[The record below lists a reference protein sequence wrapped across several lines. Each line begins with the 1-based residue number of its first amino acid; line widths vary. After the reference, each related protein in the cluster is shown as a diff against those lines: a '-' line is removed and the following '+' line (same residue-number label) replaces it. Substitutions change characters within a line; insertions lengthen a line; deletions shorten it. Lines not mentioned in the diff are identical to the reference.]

1 MSKKTYNVNN
11 RKIIISNLD
20 KIFFPEINISKQDII
35 EYYSKISSI
44 MIPHT
49 RDRLLNMHRAPDG
62 VKGENFYQQ
71 EISDY
76 FPKWIA
82 RVEVEKREGGKIT
95 HALCNN
101 KETLI
106 YLSGQAVITF
116 HTWLS
121 RAQLLE
127 KPDKLIFD
135 LDPPPSKDFNSV
147 VYGALKLKEYF
158 DQKSVKSYIMTTG
171 SKGLH
176 VVVPLKPEKEF
187 SEVRKKAKNIAAKL
201 AEKYPQE
208 LTTKQHKDKR
218 GGRLFLD
225 YLRNSYGQ
233 TSVSPYSL
241 RIMPR
246 APIATPL
253 DWDELKNKSLE
264 SQTYNIKNIFKRL
277 GQKEDPW
284 KDFFKNQ
291 SDIEIF
297 N

>member
-1 MSKKTYNVNN
+1 MSEKTYKVNN
-11 RKIIISNLD
+11 RKIIISNLH
-20 KIFFPEINISKQDII
+20 KIIYPDINVTKRDIV
-35 EYYSKISSI
+35 EYYSKISST

-49 RDRLLNMHRAPDG
+49 RNRPLNMHRAPDG
-62 VKGENFYQQ
+62 MNGEKFYQQ
-71 EISDY
+71 KISDY
-76 FPKWIA
+76 FPNWIA
-82 RVEVEKREGGKIT
+82 RVEVKKREGGKII
-95 HALCNN
+95 HVLCNN
-101 KETLI
+101 KETLL
-106 YLSGQAVITF
+106 YLSGQAVLTF

-121 RAQLLE
+121 RAQFLE

-135 LDPPPSKDFNSV
+135 LDPPSSKGFSSV
-147 VYGALKLKEYF
+147 VYGAFKLKEYF

-176 VVVPLKPEKEF
+176 VIVPIKPGKKF
-187 SEVRKKAKNIAAKL
+187 SEVRKKAKNIATKL

-208 LTTKQHKDKR
+208 LTTEQHKDKR

-246 APIATPL
+246 APVATPL

-284 KDFFKNQ
+284 EDFFKNQ
-291 SDIEIF
+291 SDIEIL